1 MTKNRKSEH
10 GNARLLREVWTI
22 TRGCRGLVH
31 GPEFRIC
38 IVAWVLTG
46 AYWIREPW
54 WDQVIATVPT
64 LLGFTLTGFA
74 IFLGFGSD
82 NFKRFLAMGSSETE
96 NQYLSVGAAFVL
108 FVIVQLAALI
118 FAMVVKG
125 FQFPTPDFLVP
136 YERYLMIGSA
146 IVAGTGY
153 FAFLY
158 GLILS
163 LRAALRIY
171 RLSRWYSMYLRH
183 ASDSEQPQRKREDVP
198 EKERAGKASRTSIL
212 RTRRNRRRSV

>member
-1 MTKNRKSEH
+1 MH
-10 GNARLLREVWTI
+10 LLGEVWAI
-22 TRGCRGLVH
+22 TRGCKGLVH

-38 IVAWVLTG
+38 IVAWFLTA

-82 NFKRFLAMGSSETE
+82 NFKRFLAMGDSETE

-108 FVIVQLAALI
+108 FVIVQLTALI

-125 FQFPTPDFLVP
+125 FQFPTPEFLVP
-136 YERYLMIGSA
+136 YQRYLVVGSA

-153 FAFLY
+153 FTFLY

-171 RLSRWYSMYLRH
+171 RLSRWYSMYLRRVH
-183 ASDSEQPQRKREDVP
+183 DNDPRLCKREATV
-198 EKERAGKASRTSIL
+198 ETYRVGKASRSSTL
-212 RTRRNRRRSV
+212 RMRRNRKRTP

>member
-1 MTKNRKSEH
+1 MTKKSKARH
-10 GNARLLREVWTI
+10 GNLHLLGEVWAI
-22 TRGCRGLVH
+22 TRGCKGLVH

-38 IVAWVLTG
+38 IVAWLLTA

-82 NFKRFLAMGSSETE
+82 NFKRFLAMGESEAE

-108 FVIVQLAALI
+108 FVIVQLVALI

-125 FQFPTPDFLVP
+125 FQFPTPEFLLP
-136 YERYLMIGSA
+136 FQTYLIVGSA

-153 FAFLY
+153 FVFLY
-158 GLILS
+158 GLMLS

-171 RLSRWYSMYLRH
+171 RLSRWYSMYLRQ
-183 ASDSEQPQRKREDVP
+183 ASEEAPPACKYGTTRDKY
-198 EKERAGKASRTSIL
+198 RAGKASRRPGL
-212 RTRRNRRRSV
+212 QARRPRKRAP

>member
-1 MTKNRKSEH
+1 MTKKSKADF
-10 GNARLLREVWTI
+10 GNGGLLREVWSI
-22 TRGCRGLVH
+22 TRGWTGLLH

-38 IVAWVLTG
+38 LCAWILTT
-46 AYWIREPW
+46 AYWVREPW
-54 WDQVIATVPT
+54 WDQVISTVPT

-82 NFKRFLAMGSSETE
+82 NFKRFLAMGRSETD

-108 FVIVQLAALI
+108 FVVVQLVALL

-125 FQFPTPDFLVP
+125 FQFPTPEFLKP
-136 YERYLMIGSA
+136 YNNYLAIGSGV
-146 IVAGTGY
+146 VAGIGY
-153 FAFLY
+153 FIFLY

-171 RLSRWYSMYLRH
+171 RLSRWYSMYLRRTQDPV
-183 ASDSEQPQRKREDVP
+183 SSECKYEAPQRKYRQIKP
-198 EKERAGKASRTSIL
+198 SRRSAD
-212 RTRRNRRRSV
+212 RTRSRR